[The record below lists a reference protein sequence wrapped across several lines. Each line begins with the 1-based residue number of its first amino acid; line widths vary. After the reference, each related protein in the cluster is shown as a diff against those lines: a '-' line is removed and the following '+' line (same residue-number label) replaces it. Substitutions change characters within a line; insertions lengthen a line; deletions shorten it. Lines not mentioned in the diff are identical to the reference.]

1 MTPNA
6 AEAKQE
12 NEVVPGETPHGEQ
25 DNNKF
30 NTIDAPGKVS
40 KSKSALVAGGES
52 NSSKHN
58 NSSSRNNH
66 NNSFKARKISLTS
79 EKSLSSKRERVHG
92 SVEKEHRHHA
102 SQMSLGYSDIS
113 NAYNLHFQNDRF
125 ENQSLKSPSIGNY
138 QAT

>member
-1 MTPNA
+1 
-6 AEAKQE
+6 
-12 NEVVPGETPHGEQ
+12 
-25 DNNKF
+25 
-30 NTIDAPGKVS
+30 
-40 KSKSALVAGGES
+40 LVAEKMNGGES

-66 NNSFKARKISLTS
+66 NSSFKARKISMTS

-125 ENQSLKSPSIGNY
+125 ENQSLKSNLNLSPSMGNY